1 MLLNK
6 FKITTKKYRNAKM
19 KFLYVNN
26 FRGFLNTFIPIKDV
40 NFLIG
45 ENSTGKTSILSLVKI
60 LSSDTFLFDFNFVLD
75 ELELGNFE
83 DMVSHNSGNKNIF
96 SVGLCESTHNESD
109 GPKRTM
115 VLVTYKNSQDR
126 PVAETASFLSPIGLI
141 HLRIMKDSIKFRLDK
156 SFTMQNSENISKEDL
171 FCAGALAHKRSSRD
185 FKKLPPEIREFPQV
199 PYSIVIRFLVSYFT
213 PEKDKKKKLSRNLDE
228 QFTLPEVIW
237 IAPIREKPKRT
248 YDQYWLNYSPEG
260 THTPYLLNDFLGDRR
275 GKPKSKILLKML
287 EDFGLESDLFKT
299 IKVKRFGPR
308 KTAPFEID
316 VVLNVEP
323 LKISSVGYGVAQV
336 LPIVVECILRPKG
349 IAFAIQQP
357 EVHLHPKAQA
367 SLGDFIF
374 SLANLEGKV
383 FFIETHSDFI
393 IDRFRRN
400 QKNDKNT
407 SAQVLFFERTDQ
419 GNRVHA
425 ICINKDGQYEDNQPE
440 NFRDFFVKEE
450 LEMLNF

>member
-1 MLLNK
+1 
-6 FKITTKKYRNAKM
+6 
-19 KFLYVNN
+19 
-26 FRGFLNTFIPIKDV
+26 
-40 NFLIG
+40 
-45 ENSTGKTSILSLVKI
+45 
-60 LSSDTFLFDFNFVLD
+60 
-75 ELELGNFE
+75 
-83 DMVSHNSGNKNIF
+83 
-96 SVGLCESTHNESD
+96 
-109 GPKRTM
+109 
-115 VLVTYKNSQDR
+115 
-126 PVAETASFLSPIGLI
+126 
-141 HLRIMKDSIKFRLDK
+141 
-156 SFTMQNSENISKEDL
+156 
-171 FCAGALAHKRSSRD
+171 
-185 FKKLPPEIREFPQV
+185 
-199 PYSIVIRFLVSYFT
+199 
-213 PEKDKKKKLSRNLDE
+213 
-228 QFTLPEVIW
+228 
-237 IAPIREKPKRT
+237 
-248 YDQYWLNYSPEG
+248 
-260 THTPYLLNDFLGDRR
+260 
-275 GKPKSKILLKML
+275 ML